1 MLMMLHKPRRTPG
14 EQVLAALAEGARRLA
29 TAADAVLAAPFHWAE
44 NRRVMGSLAA
54 MDEHA
59 LKDIGITGG
68 DLRDA
73 LAVPMLSDATLFLA
87 SRRAEH
93 RAAH

>member
-1 MLMMLHKPRRTPG
+1 MSLMLDKGRRTPG
-14 EQVLAALAEGARRLA
+14 ENILAALAGGARRLA
-29 TAADAVLAAPFHWAE
+29 VAADAALAAPFHWVE
-44 NRRVMGSLAA
+44 NRRALGSLAA

-59 LKDIGITGG
+59 LHDIGVTSG

-73 LAVPMLSDATLFLA
+73 LAVPVLSDATLFLA
-87 SRRAEH
+87 FRRAER